1 MNMYLPNAENAFIAN
16 EKILDYLLDDENS
29 KGKSG
34 FFNRYGYFKDNFEML
49 IQDLKS
55 IAHHGHIT
63 KREETKFGI
72 KFVVDMEIISANN
85 RTATIS
91 SVWMIDNESDFP
103 RFITAYPL

>member
-1 MNMYLPNAENAFIAN
+1 
-16 EKILDYLLDDENS
+16 LDDENS
-29 KGKSG
+29 KGKSI
-34 FFNRYGYFKDNFEML
+34 FFNRCGYFKDNFEML

-55 IAHHGHIT
+55 VALNGQIT

-72 KFVVDMEIISANN
+72 KFVVDMEIITANN
-85 RTATIS
+85 RTAAFS